1 MHSAADATSHL
12 FFAYLRSLSPD
23 VTRGVA
29 GISALPISLQTLVE
43 ATEYPPETPTL
54 LQVTTT
60 KVVMIVDTV
69 SPTPFAL
76 LRRAKNFEYRDDHWH
91 LQEFANYEDP
101 IRALTDE
108 CLRVLKCISSTNE
121 SSVSSSKHSTSLRDA
136 SWSRFED
143 IGFGGSIESDPE
155 DEENKPPAA
164 KSESAGGIK
173 TAPQSQGGD
182 MGRPTT
188 PSWADFMSSGFS
200 DEANLK
206 DPVGPLLLPPDK
218 VLPPIAATRGQS
230 SQSHKRMLDE
240 PSLEPAELA
249 SISTLDLDDSFWW
262 VWITSL
268 SGDEPVSR
276 KAVFGRCALLE
287 TVIRN
292 NKWLV
297 LEEQVKGAAPEP
309 EAGAEIVEKKRFFS
323 FGSRRNGKL
332 SRRKSSAKKV
342 SSVGET
348 YKRPDNQAPQSK
360 TSIGPDQ
367 HKRIQAAA
375 AALQKK
381 HREQEAEAKEARANN
396 GDETH
401 PSSKTNSVLTLQPAI
416 VNEASSA
423 MKWASNYDK
432 NAFRAAYLG
441 NSRAGTGAVTDS
453 SNGPEST
460 PEPTVE
466 KPVTPAPLPPSTTKT
481 GPAPPPKDTAI
492 ATPLPPSP
500 EPPKQK
506 PVKDAAPEEPKE
518 TTKAV
523 VIEQPVEATPAPP
536 AEEAGKKLKKKT
548 GNTGFKGMFTPNK
561 KRGEQPPMKSIG
573 AKDNSSS
580 VAAARAALEAKAKE
594 AQDSTPRTPPKPVQ
608 LQKKPV
614 PGKPATPESP
624 KSAPTPAPAPAPE
637 AEKPATPQQPAEPV
651 LEQQVVADSPTSH
664 GPPQTRRG
672 VEYDALSRVDTNERN
687 AADQEF
693 SKFDQGPL
701 VDQPAFA
708 PEDEARSPVEAELE
722 PEQPQSP
729 TNGHGE
735 KPKMSHDSSV
745 TDAQDRWA
753 QIRKNAAERVA
764 VANEEPETRTS
775 QSERT
780 DEGDTSGEESKS
792 PIISR

>member
-1 MHSAADATSHL
+1 M
-12 FFAYLRSLSPD
+12 
-23 VTRGVA
+23 
-29 GISALPISLQTLVE
+29 E

-155 DEENKPPAA
+155 DGENQPPAA
-164 KSESAGGIK
+164 KSESAGGLR
-173 TAPQSQGGD
+173 TAPHSQGGD

-206 DPVGPLLLPPDK
+206 EPVGPLLLPPDK

-230 SQSHKRMLDE
+230 SQSHKRMMDSDQ
-240 PSLEPAELA
+240 SLEPAELA

-268 SGDEPVSR
+268 SGDEPLSR

-287 TVIRN
+287 TVIRGT
-292 NKWLV
+292 KWLV

-309 EAGAEIVEKKRFFS
+309 EAGAQIVEKKRFFS
-323 FGSRRNGKL
+323 FGSRKGGKL

-342 SSVGET
+342 ASVEES
-348 YKRPDNQAPQSK
+348 YKRPNNQAPQSK

-441 NSRAGTGAVTDS
+441 NSRAGTGAATDS
-453 SNGPEST
+453 NGEST
-460 PEPTVE
+460 PEPAVE

-481 GPAPPPKDTAI
+481 GPAPPPKDTAM

-500 EPPKQK
+500 EPPKRK
-506 PVKDAAPEEPKE
+506 PVKEAAPEEPKE
-518 TTKAV
+518 TKAV
-523 VIEQPVEATPAPP
+523 VVEQPVAASPEPP
-536 AEEAGKKLKKKT
+536 AEEAAKKLKKRT
-548 GNTGFKGMFTPNK
+548 GNTGFKGMFTTNK
-561 KRGEQPPMKSIG
+561 KKGEQPPMKSTG
-573 AKDNSSS
+573 AKENSSS

-594 AQDSTPRTPPKPVQ
+594 AQDSGSRSSPKPAQ
-608 LQKKPV
+608 LKKKPV
-614 PGKPATPESP
+614 PEKPATPETP
-624 KSAPTPAPAPAPE
+624 KSAPAPAPAPAPE
-637 AEKPATPQQPAEPV
+637 PEKPSPPQQPAEPV
-651 LEQQVVADSPTSH
+651 LEQEAVAGSPESH

-701 VDQPAFA
+701 VDQPAFVPDEEPVSPIEAA
-708 PEDEARSPVEAELE
+708 PE

-729 TNGHGE
+729 ANGHE
-735 KPKMSHDSSV
+735 ENPKVSQESGIA
-745 TDAQDRWA
+745 DAQDRWA
-753 QIRKNAAERVA
+753 QIRKNAAERSA

-780 DEGDTSGEESKS
+780 DEGDTSGEESKLHVI
-792 PIISR
+792 PGEAVTNIAPAIESRVARIKARVAELTGNREGGGH